1 MANTLTVI
9 VRMTAQEG
17 TAEELQDHITKMVLS
32 SRAEKGCI
40 RYVLK
45 RGVDDPNVFVMVE
58 EWRSRAAWDM
68 HVAGDSVATFRASV
82 PDGMVVSREVHPL
95 TTVA

>member
-1 MANTLTVI
+1 VANTLTVI
-9 VRMTAQEG
+9 ARLTAQPG
-17 TAEELQDHITKMVLS
+17 AAEQLQDHITQMVLS

-45 RGVDDPNVFVMVE
+45 RGVDDPNVFILVE
-58 EWRSRAAWDM
+58 EWRSRAAWDT
-68 HVAGDSVATFRASV
+68 HLTGKAITTFRASV
-82 PDGMVVSREVHPL
+82 PEGMIISREVHPL